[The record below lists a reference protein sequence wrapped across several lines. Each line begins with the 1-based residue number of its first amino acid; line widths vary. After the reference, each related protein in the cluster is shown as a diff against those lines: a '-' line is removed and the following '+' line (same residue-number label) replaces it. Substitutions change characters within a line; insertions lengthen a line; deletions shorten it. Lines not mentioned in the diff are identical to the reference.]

1 MNNAATSRLA
11 LLPGP
16 GVLTHLCT
24 VCAPLTRQPH
34 VALYHKEKEAQ
45 RDRDKGC
52 NGQTCVGF
60 RSHAKPEVRGIH
72 QGEDEN
78 DDEAGDLGERD
89 QRQRQ
94 RKQDHDDAGEQ
105 RGTYRRIRLW

>member
-1 MNNAATSRLA
+1 MEEKDHITTNPPRSKQQTGDTN
-11 LLPGP
+11 
-16 GVLTHLCT
+16 
-24 VCAPLTRQPH
+24 
-34 VALYHKEKEAQ
+34 KEKEAQ

-89 QRQRQ
+89 QR
-94 RKQDHDDAGEQ
+94 
-105 RGTYRRIRLW
+105 